1 MTSSSSQPFPPTSSE
16 TQTPF
21 DALPPL
27 LREIN
32 RIIYAFWKIPCPP
45 SSEIIPVLAPPD
57 HPLEVNSPPP
67 NIAPQPPAPQSGPTP
82 LAASEEATM
91 AIDPP
96 PSPTNIATRQTLQ
109 RIARLHKMHWSKP
122 KATHC
127 AGRRKL
133 KRGQG

>member
-45 SSEIIPVLAPPD
+45 SSEIIPAPTPPEN
-57 HPLEVNSPPP
+57 PLEVDSPPQ
-67 NIAPQPPAPQSGPTP
+67 NIAPHPPAPQSGATP
-82 LAASEEATM
+82 SVASEKATM
-91 AIDPP
+91 AII
-96 PSPTNIATRQTLQ
+96 PSPSPANIATRQTLQ
-109 RIARLHKMHWSKP
+109 RITRLHKMHWSKP